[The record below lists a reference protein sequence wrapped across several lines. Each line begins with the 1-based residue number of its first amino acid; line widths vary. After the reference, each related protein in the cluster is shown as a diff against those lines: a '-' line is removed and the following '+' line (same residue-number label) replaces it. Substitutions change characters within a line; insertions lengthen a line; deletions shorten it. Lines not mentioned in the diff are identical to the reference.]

1 MGEIAALRCEV
12 RGMATSIGS
21 FDGTGDLETWLFD
34 FESLAAHQGPEED
47 VAKARLLSFNLTGEA
62 KRRFHALAP
71 EKRTDYNAIKTCLRN
86 TFKLT
91 KGAKQKLKVKS
102 YQQKHQPF
110 ESLRDFILQAEEVSS
125 KLGLEQEDII
135 ETIKNNTRPAARR
148 ALLGH
153 EFASVTELPQ
163 SPFVEEEYED
173 NDGYTATLRCLSIHG
188 HLRHRGWNEYLAQ
201 FACLEQCVDSPPW
214 CCEELASWPS
224 YISFYSARTLP
235 SMRDGGESIVS
246 LTHCGREDLWKWSI
260 FNTILTS
267 PKSWLSQEDLDAG
280 CEHSLVPMDS

>member
-1 MGEIAALRCEV
+1 MGEIAALRREV
-12 RGMATSIGS
+12 RGMATAIDS

-34 FESLAAHQGPEED
+34 FESLAAHQGLEED

-71 EKRTDYNAIKTCLRN
+71 EQRTDYNAIKTCLRN

-91 KGAKQKLKVKS
+91 KGAKQKLKVKF
-102 YQQKHQPF
+102 YQRKQQPF

-135 ETIKNNTRPAARR
+135 ETIKNNARPAARR

-153 EFASVTELPQ
+153 EFASVTELLQ

-173 NDGYTATLRCLSIHG
+173 NDLSQPAVQAIMAEIKKLQVQQVRFAESKTQDREQSRQRSQSRDRSDRNGRKNYQQRGSKPWFNPSHQEACGKCGIVFCRGDHKCYARGKTCYNCQKMG
-188 HLRHRGWNEYLAQ
+188 HLKPMCH
-201 FACLEQCVDSPPW
+201 
-214 CCEELASWPS
+214 
-224 YISFYSARTLP
+224 
-235 SMRDGGESIVS
+235 
-246 LTHCGREDLWKWSI
+246 DLK
-260 FNTILTS
+260 
-267 PKSWLSQEDLDAG
+267 K
-280 CEHSLVPMDS
+280 